1 MSTRRRLLL
10 VFVCAVGM
18 LMVAATFP
26 AADPRLDA
34 PGTGS
39 ESGTSVAG
47 DWGSVTETPEQ
58 ANEAATTR
66 ENTTEAEPEDDPRV
80 EITPV
85 VEGTLVPGTMAHV
98 GVDSHELAQS
108 DHFDVRVLVDG
119 EVVGTVRDDDRLPFH
134 VPEGTD
140 SVNVTVEETGDSI
153 AVPVETEIGITV
165 LGHAIPGEMMEIQGS
180 VGEYDVGDATVLVDG
195 EEAAT
200 TNDDGITAVE
210 LPETAGEA
218 EISLQRDELSGSHTV
233 EVAEPEIAFSSS
245 LIFPGMPAHVTV
257 TADGTSIDDA
267 TVELGDGSETT
278 TDSSG
283 GTWVRVPV
291 SDEVTVT
298 GTVGAEQSSTTV
310 SNLYLRTTLIVL
322 VIPGLLIG
330 ATWTYLRYAPHR
342 RRRTGFSGAIL
353 SLAGLLGGLSTAVT
367 AGFTAMLDSA
377 RSIRFPRLS
386 LPALGLSLSAVAGG
400 VSKIP
405 SPSFRF
411 PSFEGLFDSLTW
423 SQPSSDGSLTS
434 TITEAL
440 TGSEETAS
448 EDETDSASEGTAE
461 AEKSEAEET
470 ETLPDRRQQLRESW
484 HTFLDHVGVRN
495 RETWTPGEVSRYALA
510 AGYPRES
517 VRRLLAL
524 FRDVEYGDTEPSA
537 EDVTEARAAVDTL
550 AQHDPEEDSK

>member
-1 MSTRRRLLL
+1 MSARRRLLL

-34 PGTGS
+34 PGSEGS
-39 ESGTSVAG
+39 AGTVG
-47 DWGSVTETPEQ
+47 DWESVTGTPEQ
-58 ANEAATTR
+58 ANEAAHEQENETER
-66 ENTTEAEPEDDPRV
+66 EREDDPRV
-80 EITPV
+80 EITPI
-85 VEGTLVPGTMAHV
+85 VEGDIIPGTTAYV
-98 GVDSHELAQS
+98 GVNPNELAES
-108 DHFDVRVLVDG
+108 EHRHVRILVDG
-119 EVVGTVRDDDRLPFH
+119 ESMGTIRDDDRVPFR
-134 VPEGTD
+134 VPEGTEPL
-140 SVNVTVEETGDSI
+140 NVTVEETGDSI
-153 AVPVETEIGITV
+153 EVPVETEIGIT
-165 LGHAIPGEMMEIQGS
+165 LRGPAIPGAMMDIQGTI
-180 VGEYDVGDATVLVDG
+180 GEYDVSDATVFVDG

-200 TNDDGITAVE
+200 TNDDGIAAVE
-210 LPETAGEA
+210 LPDTAGET
-218 EISLQRDELSGSHTV
+218 EISLQRDEISGSYTAK
-233 EVAEPEIAFSSS
+233 VAEPEIGFSSP
-245 LIFPGMPAHVTV
+245 LTFPGMPAHVTV
-257 TADGTSIDDA
+257 TADGAGVDDA

-291 SDEVTVT
+291 SDEITVT
-298 GTVGAEQSSTTV
+298 GTVGAEEASTTV

-322 VIPGLLIG
+322 VLPGLLIG
-330 ATWTYLRYAPHR
+330 ATWTYLRYAPH

-367 AGFTAMLDSA
+367 AGLTAVLDSA
-377 RSIRFPRLS
+377 RSIRFSRLS
-386 LPALGLSLSAVAGG
+386 VPAVGLSLSAIAGA
-400 VSKIP
+400 VSKMP
-405 SPSFRF
+405 SPSLRF

-423 SQPSSDGSLTS
+423 SQPSSDGNLAS

-440 TGSEETAS
+440 STSDEATN
-448 EDETDSASEGTAE
+448 EDETDSVTEEAAE
-461 AEKSEAEET
+461 TEESTVGET
-470 ETLPDRRQQLRESW
+470 ETLPDRREQLRESW

-495 RETWTPGEVSRYALA
+495 RETWTPGEASRYALA

-524 FRDVEYGDTEPSA
+524 FRDAEYGDTEPST